1 MTFWTIALN
10 DLKISFKDKMF
21 FFWLI
26 AFPIL
31 FSVIFGLA
39 FQESAPQDQ
48 KVTLNIVDKDKSFL
62 SQALIDE
69 LRDEKYAVNL
79 LDSEADTSVRALVI
93 PENFSKDILA
103 GKKAEM
109 ILQKEERSN
118 IEASQAASSH
128 IFKAI
133 IKILTKIVSIN
144 PQNEEE
150 LVQKYDQHRF
160 ERLITIRS
168 ELGGKLQTIPSGFNH
183 SIPAITVMFI
193 LFTVFMY
200 GGISL
205 LEERNRGQ
213 LERTYLSPATFS
225 SIIAGKWLGR
235 LLLGMLQ
242 FVVLFAAG
250 KIVFSIYLG
259 NSLLSLFLV
268 ALFLCST
275 AAGMSILFGSIIR
288 KIEVLIIFNI
298 LVANIMSAFGGCWWP
313 IEIVSPAIRKVSFAF
328 PTGWAMDA
336 FHKLIFFGQG
346 LEALIPHILVL
357 MGFTLVF
364 LILAIKFF
372 NLQRA

>member
-10 DLKISFKDKMF
+10 DLKLSFKDKMF
-21 FFWLI
+21 FFWLLV
-26 AFPIL
+26 FPLL
-31 FSVIFGLA
+31 FALIFGLA
-39 FQESAPQDQ
+39 FRETVPQDQ

-62 SQALIDE
+62 SKAMIDE
-69 LRDEKYAVNL
+69 LREEKYAVSL
-79 LDSEADTSVRALVI
+79 LDDEVDSSVRALII
-93 PENFSKDILA
+93 PENFSRNILA
-103 GKKAEM
+103 GKKTEM
-109 ILQKEERSN
+109 ILRKEEGSN
-118 IEASQAASSH
+118 TEASQAASSH
-128 IFKAI
+128 ILKAI

-144 PQNEEE
+144 PQNEED

-160 ERLITIRS
+160 ERLITIRT
-168 ELGGKLQTIPSGFNH
+168 ELGGKLPTIPSGFNH

-225 SIIAGKWLGR
+225 SIIAGKWVGR
-235 LLLGMLQ
+235 LFLGMLQ
-242 FVVLFAAG
+242 FIVLFAAG
-250 KIVFSIYLG
+250 KIIFKIYLG
-259 NSLLSLFLV
+259 NSLFGLFLV

-275 AAGMSILFGSIIR
+275 ASGMSVLFGSIFR

-313 IEIVSPAIRKVSFAF
+313 IEIVSPAIRKVGFAF

-336 FHKLIFFGQG
+336 FHKLIFFGEG
-346 LEALIPHILVL
+346 LEALIPHILIL
-357 MGFTLVF
+357 LGFTLVF
-364 LILAIKFF
+364 LALAIKFF

>member
-39 FQESAPQDQ
+39 FRESAPQDQ

-62 SQALIDE
+62 SQALINE
-69 LRDEKYAVNL
+69 LRDEKYVVSL
-79 LDSEADTSVRALVI
+79 LDSEADPSVRALVI
-93 PENFSKDILA
+93 PESFSQDILA
-103 GKKAEM
+103 GKKAEL
-109 ILQKEERSN
+109 ILKKEEGSN

-160 ERLITIRS
+160 ERLITLRS
-168 ELGGKLQTIPSGFNH
+168 ELGGELQTIPSGFNH

-193 LFTVFMY
+193 LFTIFMY

-250 KIVFSIYLG
+250 KIVFGVYLG

-268 ALFLCST
+268 ALFLCGT
-275 AAGMSILFGSIIR
+275 AAGMSIFFGSIIR
-288 KIEVLIIFNI
+288 KTEVLIIFNI

>member
-21 FFWLI
+21 FFWLL
-26 AFPIL
+26 AFPIF
-31 FSVIFGLA
+31 FSVIFGFA
-39 FQESAPQDQ
+39 FQNR
-48 KVTLNIVDKDKSFL
+48 KVTLNIVDNDKSFL
-62 SQALIDE
+62 SQAMIDE
-69 LRDEKYAVNL
+69 LRDEKYMVTL
-79 LDSEADTSVRALVI
+79 LDNQEDTSVRALII
-93 PENFSKDILA
+93 PENFSRDILA
-103 GKKAEM
+103 GEKTEL
-109 ILQKEERSN
+109 ILQKEEGSN

-128 IFKAI
+128 IFKAV
-133 IKILTKIVSIN
+133 IKILAKIISIN

-160 ERLITIRS
+160 ERLITLRS

-205 LEERNRGQ
+205 LEERNKGQ

-225 SIIAGKWLGR
+225 SIIAGKWIGR

-250 KIVFSIYLG
+250 KMVFNIYLG

-268 ALFLCST
+268 ALLLCGT
-275 AAGMSILFGSIIR
+275 AAGMSILFGSIFR

-298 LVANIMSAFGGCWWP
+298 LVANIMAAFGGCWWP
-313 IEIVSPAIRKVSFAF
+313 IEIVSPTIRKVSFAF

-346 LEALIPHILVL
+346 FQALIPHILVL
-357 MGFTLVF
+357 MGFTMAF
-364 LILAIKFF
+364 LLLSIQFF
-372 NLQRA
+372 NLRRA

>member
-21 FFWLI
+21 FFWLL

-31 FSVIFGLA
+31 FALIFGLA
-39 FQESAPQDQ
+39 FRESAPQDQ
-48 KVTLNIVDKDKSFL
+48 KVTLNILDKDKSFL
-62 SQALIDE
+62 SQAMIDE
-69 LRDEKYAVNL
+69 LRDEKYAVSL
-79 LDSEADTSVRALVI
+79 LDNESNTSVRALVI

-103 GKKAEM
+103 GKKAEL
-109 ILQKEERSN
+109 ILRKEEGSN

-150 LVQKYDQHRF
+150 LVQKYDQLRF
-160 ERLITIRS
+160 ERLIAIRT
-168 ELGGKLQTIPSGFNH
+168 EMGGKLQTIPSGFNH

-225 SIIAGKWLGR
+225 SIVAGKWIGR

-250 KIVFSIYLG
+250 KIVFGIYLG
-259 NSLLSLFLV
+259 NSILSLFLV
-268 ALFLCST
+268 ALFLCGT

-336 FHKLIFFGQG
+336 FHKLIFFGEG
-346 LEALIPHILVL
+346 FKALIPHILVL
-357 MGFTLVF
+357 LGFTLVF
-364 LILAIKFF
+364 LIFAIKFF
-372 NLQRA
+372 NLRRA

>member
-21 FFWLI
+21 FFWLL
-26 AFPIL
+26 AFPIF
-31 FSVIFGLA
+31 FSVIFGFA
-39 FQESAPQDQ
+39 FQEPAPQNR
-48 KVTLNIVDKDKSFL
+48 KVTLNIVDNDKSFL
-62 SQALIDE
+62 SQAMIDE
-69 LRDEKYAVNL
+69 LRDEKYMVTL
-79 LDSEADTSVRALVI
+79 LDNQEDTSVRALII
-93 PENFSKDILA
+93 PENFSRDILA
-103 GKKAEM
+103 GEKTEL
-109 ILQKEERSN
+109 ILQKEEGSN

-128 IFKAI
+128 IFKAV
-133 IKILTKIVSIN
+133 IKILAKIISIN

-160 ERLITIRS
+160 ERLITLRS

-205 LEERNRGQ
+205 LEERNKGQ

-225 SIIAGKWLGR
+225 SIIAGKWIGR

-250 KIVFSIYLG
+250 KMVFNIYLG

-268 ALFLCST
+268 ALLLCGT
-275 AAGMSILFGSIIR
+275 AAGMSILFGSIFR

-298 LVANIMSAFGGCWWP
+298 LVANIMAAFGGCWWP
-313 IEIVSPAIRKVSFAF
+313 IEIVSPTIRKVSFAF

-346 LEALIPHILVL
+346 FQALIPHILVL
-357 MGFTLVF
+357 MGFTMAF
-364 LILAIKFF
+364 LLLSIQFF
-372 NLQRA
+372 NLRRA

>member
-10 DLKISFKDKMF
+10 DLKITFKDKMF
-21 FFWLI
+21 FFWLLV
-26 AFPIL
+26 FPFL
-31 FSVIFGLA
+31 FAVIFGLA
-39 FQESAPQDQ
+39 FRESAPQDR
-48 KVTLNIVDKDKSFL
+48 KVVLNIVDKDKSFL
-62 SQALIDE
+62 SKALIDE
-69 LRDEKYAVNL
+69 LRDDRYTVSLSDN
-79 LDSEADTSVRALVI
+79 EADTSIRALVI
-93 PENFSKDILA
+93 PENFSKDVLA

-109 ILQKEERSN
+109 ILRKEEGSSM
-118 IEASQAASSH
+118 EASQAASSH

-133 IKILTKIVSIN
+133 VKILTKIVSIN
-144 PQNEEE
+144 PRNEDE
-150 LVQKYDQHRF
+150 LVQGYDQSEF
-160 ERLITIRS
+160 ERLITIRT
-168 ELGGKLQTIPSGFNH
+168 ELGGKLRTIPTGFNH
-183 SIPAITVMFI
+183 SVPAITVMFI

-205 LEERNRGQ
+205 LEERNKGQ

-225 SIIAGKWLGR
+225 SIITGKWIGR

-250 KIVFSIYLG
+250 KIVFGIYLG

-268 ALFLCST
+268 ALFLCGT

-313 IEIVSPAIRKVSFAF
+313 IEIVSPAIRKASLAF

-336 FHKLIFFGQG
+336 FHKLIFFGEG
-346 LEALIPHILVL
+346 FEALIPHILVL
-357 MGFTLVF
+357 VGFTLAF
-364 LILAIKFF
+364 LLLAVKFF
-372 NLQRA
+372 SLRRA